1 MNYIIGT
8 KEQCEAYNE
17 HVTEQKNYN
26 GVTTKWA
33 EAKKHPVEDLWSIV
47 EEPSIPVFS
56 EGDVAQLLIPQLDGV
71 TVVRQLTEDW
81 TSQTE
86 LEGVDRL
93 IE

>member
-26 GVTTKWA
+26 GVTTRWA
-33 EAKKHPVEDLWSIV
+33 EARKHPVQELWSIAQ
-47 EEPSIPVFS
+47 EPSIPVFS
-56 EGDVAQLLIPQLDGV
+56 EGDTPELLIEGLNGVVVVKQLP
-71 TVVRQLTEDW
+71 EDW
-81 TSQTE
+81 TQDV
-86 LEGVDRL
+86 EGL